1 MINTW
6 PIFIIRLLGIIIKK
20 NLKSKEKVIMENT
33 KIPIG
38 TVDLREL
45 DDIALAACIFH
56 LSSALFPGIQG
67 SSAECVKLFL

>member
-1 MINTW
+1 
-6 PIFIIRLLGIIIKK
+6 
-20 NLKSKEKVIMENT
+20 MENT

-67 SSAECVKLFL
+67 SSAIIRFGSFSMIRYIV

>member
-1 MINTW
+1 
-6 PIFIIRLLGIIIKK
+6 
-20 NLKSKEKVIMENT
+20 MENT

-45 DDIALAACIFH
+45 DDIALAACVFH

-67 SSAECVKLFL
+67 SSAIIRIIQPSHALVLLLKVLCCISHT

>member
-45 DDIALAACIFH
+45 DDIALAARM
-56 LSSALFPGIQG
+56 
-67 SSAECVKLFL
+67 

>member
-1 MINTW
+1 
-6 PIFIIRLLGIIIKK
+6 
-20 NLKSKEKVIMENT
+20 MENT

-56 LSSALFPGIQG
+56 LSSASFPEIQ
-67 SSAECVKLFL
+67 ST